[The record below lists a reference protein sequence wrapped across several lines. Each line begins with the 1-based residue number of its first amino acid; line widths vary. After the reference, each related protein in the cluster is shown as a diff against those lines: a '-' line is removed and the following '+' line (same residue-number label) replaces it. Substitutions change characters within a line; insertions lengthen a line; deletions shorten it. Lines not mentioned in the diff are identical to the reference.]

1 MHPNRSAEPLTAKV
15 QKSLKRRAARG
26 DKYPL
31 FWSLHEVFF
40 FEFYFGAGAA
50 ALATIL
56 QCVGPFAL
64 RFLIQF
70 AANAWVANERGDPA
84 PPSAEGIGWAIGITT
99 ILILQSLGLNHF
111 MYNGMMVG
119 GQSRGVLIGLIYE
132 KAMVISSR
140 ARAGDHAEADKAQE
154 EANNDQKDRKNNKND
169 DPVRDGLGWGNGRII
184 NLMSVHTYRIDQANG
199 NLHLVWA
206 APLAILITL
215 ALLIVNLTYSA
226 LAGFALIAIA
236 MPLLGRGVRSLLAR
250 RSHINRITD
259 QRVSLTQ
266 EILQAVRFVKFF
278 GWEKAFIDRLG
289 EVRRKEIRAIQ
300 YLLALRNLIN
310 VVSIAMP
317 IFASM
322 VAFICFSLTQNTMP
336 PAEIFSSLAL
346 FNTLRVPLNMLP
358 LVIGQVADA
367 WGSMAKVQEFL
378 LEEDQ
383 DETAVMDDKIAHAVD
398 VRDASFT
405 WERTRTQ
412 DPETDDKKGL
422 KGKAQTGAKKPT
434 SIEEGSTLLKERE
447 PFKLHDLSFQVGR
460 NELVAVIGSVGSGK
474 SSLLAALASDMR
486 QMTGQVTFGAS
497 KSFCPQY
504 AWIQNATLQEN
515 ITMGGDIDKEWY
527 RDVIHAYVLPLY
539 PCLSRLISLTLK
551 DVLFKPIWTCCH
563 MAMRL
568 RLANGVLISP
578 VARSSVSTLQEL
590 STLMQ
595 ISCSWMI
602 PLVPSTPMLAGIFS
616 IMQSLGSSKT
626 SAGF

>member
-1 MHPNRSAEPLTAKV
+1 VHPNRSAEPLTARV
-15 QKSLKRRAARG
+15 QKSFKRRAARG

-40 FEFYFGAGAA
+40 FEFYFGAGAVV
-50 ALATIL
+50 LAVIL

-70 AANAWVANERGDPA
+70 AADAWAANERGDPA
-84 PPSAEGIGWAIGITT
+84 PPFAEGIGLAIGITT
-99 ILILQSLGLNHF
+99 ILILQSLGISHF
-111 MYNGMMVG
+111 TYNGMMVG

-154 EANNDQKDRKNNKND
+154 EANNDQKDKKGKKIKND
-169 DPVRDGLGWGNGRII
+169 DLVRDGLGWGNGRII
-184 NLMSVHTYRIDQANG
+184 NLMSVDTYRIDQANG
-199 NLHLVWA
+199 SFHLVWA
-206 APLAILITL
+206 APLAVLITL

-226 LAGFALIAIA
+226 LAGFALIVIA
-236 MPLLGRGVRSLLAR
+236 MPLLGRAVQSLLAR

-278 GWEKAFIDRLG
+278 GWEKAFMDRLE

-310 VVSIAMP
+310 AVSMAMP
-317 IFASM
+317 LFASM

-346 FNTLRVPLNMLP
+346 FNTLRIPLNLLP

-367 WGSMAKVQEFL
+367 WGSMARVQEFL

-383 DETAVMDDKIAHAVD
+383 EETAVMDDKIAHAVD

-412 DPETDDKKGL
+412 DFETDDEKGL
-422 KGKAQTGAKKPT
+422 KSKTQTDAKKPK

-474 SSLLAALASDMR
+474 SSLLAALAGDMR
-486 QMTGQVTFGAS
+486 RMTGQVTFGAS

-515 ITMGGDIDKEWY
+515 IILGGDIDKEWY
-527 RDVIHAYVLPLY
+527 RDVVHAYVLPLY
-539 PCLSRLISLTLK
+539 PYLSRLISLTLK
-551 DVLFKPIWTCCH
+551 DVLFKPI
-563 MAMRL
+563 
-568 RLANGVLISP
+568 
-578 VARSSVSTLQEL
+578 
-590 STLMQ
+590 
-595 ISCSWMI
+595 
-602 PLVPSTPMLAGIFS
+602 
-616 IMQSLGSSKT
+616 
-626 SAGF
+626 